1 MPDDPPVM
9 TIYIGYEYLAA
20 EQLGILLIE
29 LHRMFDEVL
38 YADRPSFRTLPDA
51 PEARLRIE
59 TVVTGESITMAFVQ
73 GITQVIGSAD
83 PAMTGVVGGAAAL
96 YVVGRLLLG
105 TLNRI
110 EALRARV
117 LRDNMEHDRG
127 RLDLDARRLE
137 ILSQQQ
143 ELIARPTAELD
154 SPRADLSDM
163 LTVLE
168 TAAPGRSRDGHL
180 ALAERLKP
188 HLDAIAQIVSDENI
202 HIARVTVPE
211 QRNK

>member
-1 MPDDPPVM
+1 MPDDPPAT

-20 EQLGILLIE
+20 EQLGILLTE
-29 LHRMFDEVL
+29 LHRMFDKVL
-38 YADRPSFRTLPDA
+38 YADRPAFRTLPDA

-59 TVVTGESITMAFVQ
+59 TVVTGDSITIAVVQ

-83 PAMTGVVGGAAAL
+83 PAMAGIVGGAAAL

-105 TLNRI
+105 ILNRI

-117 LRDNMEHDRG
+117 LRDNRENDRG
-127 RLDLDARRLE
+127 HLELDAKRLE
-137 ILSQQQ
+137 LLGQQQ
-143 ELIARPTAELD
+143 ELTARPTAELD

-163 LTVLE
+163 LVVLE
-168 TAAPGRSRDGHL
+168 AAAPDRSHARQL

-188 HLDAIAQIVSDENI
+188 HLDAIAQIASDENI
-202 HIARVTVPE
+202 HIVRVTVPE
-211 QRNK
+211 QRNG

>member
-1 MPDDPPVM
+1 M

-38 YADRPSFRTLPDA
+38 YADRPAFRTLPDA

-59 TVVTGESITMAFVQ
+59 TVVTGESITIAVVQ

-83 PAMTGVVGGAAAL
+83 PAMAGIVGGAAAV
-96 YVVGRLLLG
+96 YVVGLLLLG
-105 TLNRI
+105 ILNRI
-110 EALRARV
+110 AALRARV
-117 LRDNMEHDRG
+117 LRDNRENDRG
-127 RLDLDARRLE
+127 HLDLDAKRLE
-137 ILSQQQ
+137 LLGQQQ
-143 ELIARPTAELD
+143 ELIATPTAESD

-163 LTVLE
+163 LVVLE
-168 TAAPGRSRDGHL
+168 TAAPDRSHDRQL

-188 HLDAIAQIVSDENI
+188 HLDAIVQIASDENI
-202 HIARVTVPE
+202 HIVRVTVPE
-211 QRNK
+211 QRNG